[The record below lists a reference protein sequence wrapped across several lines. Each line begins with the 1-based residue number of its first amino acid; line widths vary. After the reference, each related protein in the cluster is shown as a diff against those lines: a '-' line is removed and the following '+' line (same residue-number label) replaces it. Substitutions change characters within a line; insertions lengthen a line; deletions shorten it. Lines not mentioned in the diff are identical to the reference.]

1 MLNNDWKDI
10 VSGGG
15 MGEEFASIDSMK
27 QYKIQVNLEI
37 LEGCSYMCPGCFVK
51 RRGNWHPKSITM
63 FHSLAYELKD
73 RTDIVL
79 DDIVIGPTDFYGA
92 ENLDEIINNLKLSD
106 AIKMMPKD
114 NRNIQHN
121 CSILGSLSE
130 KDIEGKIRDI
140 EKSPLGEAVE
150 AWDVQ
155 IALDLK
161 RLMND
166 QEYIDAL
173 DERIETFK
181 SSSLNFE
188 ISMATNIVQGVE
200 EILYPA
206 IDFVRS
212 KYETVIEVLPSVVR
226 SFNHSAKHGDKLFE
240 WNDMLTRLALDTHR
254 FKNKFHFLQGDVSHK
269 AFNYSVISI
278 HKGNMYLSPFI
289 YENAQIHTEDFLVSD
304 GWMWLPD
311 ADISDFILDRKNEI
325 VNSQIKNSGDKECG
339 SCKYLNICANR
350 MVPLIMDTVF
360 NGRKECILN
369 KDVIALFDDEVYHGN
384 SY

>member
-15 MGEEFASIDSMK
+15 VGEEFTSIDSMK

-51 RRGNWHPKSITM
+51 RKGNWNPRSITT

-73 RTDIVL
+73 RDDIVL

-92 ENLDEIINNLKLSD
+92 QNLEEIINNQKLAD
-106 AIKMMPKD
+106 AILMMPED

-130 KDIEGKIRDI
+130 KDIESKIKSI
-140 EKSPLGEAVE
+140 ENSPLGKVVE

-155 IALDLK
+155 IALDLN

-166 QEYIDAL
+166 PEYLNAL

-181 SSSLNFE
+181 NSSLNFE

-200 EILYPA
+200 DILYPA

-226 SFNHSAKHGDKLFE
+226 SFNHSAKHGNKLFE
-240 WNDMLTRLALDTHR
+240 WNDMLSRLAVDPHR

-269 AFNYSVISI
+269 AFHYSVVSI
-278 HKGNMYLSPFI
+278 YHGDMYLSPFI
-289 YENAQIHTEDFLVSD
+289 YENAQIHTDDFKVDDS
-304 GWMWLPD
+304 WHWLPD
-311 ADISDFILDRKNEI
+311 ADISDYILKKKDE
-325 VNSQIKNSGDKECG
+325 VVVSQMEKSGDKECG
-339 SCKYLNICANR
+339 SCKYLNICVNR
-350 MVPLIMDTVF
+350 MVPMIMDTVF
-360 NGRKECILN
+360 DGRKECILN

>member
-15 MGEEFASIDSMK
+15 VGEEFTSIDSMK

-51 RRGNWHPKSITM
+51 RKGNWNPRSIAT

-73 RTDIVL
+73 RDDIVL

-92 ENLDEIINNLKLSD
+92 QNLEEIINNQKLAD
-106 AIKMMPKD
+106 AILMMPED

-130 KDIEGKIRDI
+130 KDIESKIKSI
-140 EKSPLGEAVE
+140 ENSPLGKVVE

-155 IALDLK
+155 IALDLN

-166 QEYIDAL
+166 PEYLNAL

-181 SSSLNFE
+181 NSSLNFE

-200 EILYPA
+200 DILYPA

-226 SFNHSAKHGDKLFE
+226 SFNHSAKHGNKLFE
-240 WNDMLTRLALDTHR
+240 WNDMLSRLAVDPHR

-269 AFNYSVISI
+269 AFHYSVVSI
-278 HKGNMYLSPFI
+278 YHGDMYLSPFI
-289 YENAQIHTEDFLVSD
+289 YENAQIHTDDFKVDDS
-304 GWMWLPD
+304 WHWLPD
-311 ADISDFILDRKNEI
+311 ADISDYILKKKDE
-325 VNSQIKNSGDKECG
+325 VVVSQMEKSGDKECG
-339 SCKYLNICANR
+339 SCKYLNICVNR
-350 MVPLIMDTVF
+350 MVPMIMDTVF
-360 NGRKECILN
+360 DGRKECILN

>member
-1 MLNNDWKDI
+1 MLNDEWKNI
-10 VSGGG
+10 VAKGHKL
-15 MGEEFASIDSMK
+15 EEFTAVSSMS

-51 RRGNWHPKSITM
+51 RKGNWNPNSIAT
-63 FHSLAYELKD
+63 FHSLALELKD
-73 RTDIVL
+73 RDDIVL

-92 ENLDEIINNLKLSD
+92 QNLEDIINNQRLAD
-106 AIKMMPKD
+106 AILMMPED

-130 KDIEGKIRDI
+130 KDIEGKIKSI
-140 EKSPLGEAVE
+140 ENSLLGKAVE

-155 IALDLK
+155 IALDLN

-166 QEYIDAL
+166 QEYLNAL
-173 DERIETFK
+173 DERVETFK
-181 SSSLNFE
+181 NSSLNFE

-200 EILYPA
+200 DILFPA
-206 IDFVRS
+206 IEFVRA

-226 SFNHSAKHGDKLFE
+226 SFNHSAKHGNKLFE
-240 WNDMLTRLALDTHR
+240 WNDMLTRLSADPHR

-269 AFNYSVISI
+269 AFHYSVVSI
-278 HKGNMYLSPFI
+278 YHGDMYLSPFI
-289 YENAQIHTEDFLVSD
+289 YENAQIHTDDFKVD
-304 GWMWLPD
+304 NGWLWLPD
-311 ADISDFILDRKNEI
+311 ADISEYILNKKNAI
-325 VNSQIKNSGDKECG
+325 VKSQIKESADKECG

-350 MVPLIMDTVF
+350 MVPMIMDTVF

-369 KDVIALFDDEVYHGN
+369 KDVISLFDNEVYHGN

>member
-15 MGEEFASIDSMK
+15 IGEEFTSIDSMK

-51 RRGNWHPKSITM
+51 RRGNWNPKSINL
-63 FHSLAYELKD
+63 FHTLAYELKD

-92 ENLDEIINNLKLSD
+92 ENLMEIINNVRLAD
-106 AIKMMPKD
+106 AIKMMPED

-130 KDIEGKIRDI
+130 KDIQGKIKAI
-140 EKSPLGEAVE
+140 EESPLGEVVE
-150 AWDVQ
+150 SWDVQ
-155 IALDLK
+155 IALDLN
-161 RLMND
+161 RLMTD
-166 QEYIDAL
+166 QEYVEAL
-173 DERIETFK
+173 DERVETFK
-181 SSSLNFE
+181 NSSLNFE
-188 ISMATNIVQGVE
+188 ISMATNIVSGVE

-206 IDFVRS
+206 IDYIRS

-240 WNDMLTRLALDTHR
+240 WNDMLTRLAVDPHR

-269 AFNYSVISI
+269 AFHYSVVSLYQ
-278 HKGNMYLSPFI
+278 GNIYMSPFV
-289 YENAQIHTEDFLVSD
+289 YENAQLHTEDFKVHVD
-304 GWMWLPD
+304 GD
-311 ADISDFILDRKNEI
+311 VYASILHKKNSI
-325 VNSQIKNSGDKECG
+325 VNSQIEESVDKECG

-350 MVPLIMDTVF
+350 MVPMMMDNVF